1 MKSIFTQTSVHS
13 ISGATYPICLNN
25 FPESIRKHTNWNYS
39 YVQTDR
45 GCFLKPAFHD
55 MPYRNSFVPEI
66 DIVVSRSDVQTIL
79 CISGQ
84 PVKFVR
90 IFMAIVFSFLLMMEV
105 VLLALTITSDL
116 DNLFPVFIPIIIC
129 AFGYL
134 LCKIATGATFKS
146 VVKAIQKELNNL

>member
-25 FPESIRKHTNWNYS
+25 LPESIRKHTNWNYS
-39 YVQTDR
+39 CVQTDR

-134 LCKIATGATFKS
+134 LCRIATGATFKS